1 VRACAAWCA
10 RLASCENFLKRFGD
24 AKNDEEVSMHL
35 LALLLLAAP
44 ATTSPSDYPT
54 TKGTAGVSFVLP
66 GGGSPTIGAT
76 YFLFN
81 DVALRLD
88 FGLEAPFSPSGA
100 GQNVLFSV
108 GGGLRFYPVKQHH
121 VGIYLEPIVVLG
133 RELSPAVTAEAA
145 FFFQL
150 GGGVGVEYF
159 FASHFSAGAVL
170 GLTLKLANLSGPAGT
185 PVYTTLST
193 ATSGLTANIYF

>member
-1 VRACAAWCA
+1 
-10 RLASCENFLKRFGD
+10 
-24 AKNDEEVSMHL
+24 MHL

-44 ATTSPSDYPT
+44 ATSSPSPDYPT

-81 DVALRLD
+81 DVALRID

-108 GGGLRFYPVKQHH
+108 GGGLRFYPLKHNH
-121 VGIYLEPIVVLG
+121 VGVYLEPFAILG
-133 RELSPAVTAEAA
+133 RELSPAVTQEAA

-170 GLTLKLANLSGPAGT
+170 GLSLKLANLSGPAGT
-185 PVYTTLST
+185 PVYTTLTT